1 MKLKIFDLKGKSLG
15 DMEADSN
22 LFGVKENVE
31 VVHST
36 LRWLLNSKRSG
47 THSTLTRAEVRGGGV
62 KPWKQKGTGRA
73 RAGSIRSPLWR
84 HGGVIF
90 GPKPRDYSFH
100 LPRKI
105 RKLALRVVLSDKARG
120 DKLKIVKDFNID
132 QPKTKLVKDI
142 LDSFNL
148 SEKKVVVVVDKISK
162 ELSLGSRNLRNIKVL
177 SCENLNVFDL
187 LNATDLIIT
196 KSAVENFKEIF

>member
-148 SEKKVVVVVDKISK
+148 
-162 ELSLGSRNLRNIKVL
+162 LLIKFQK
-177 SCENLNVFDL
+177 N
-187 LNATDLIIT
+187 
-196 KSAVENFKEIF
+196 

>member
-187 LNATDLIIT
+187 LNADILLMTE
-196 KSAVENFKEIF
+196 SAVNKLREMF